1 MTHKVNPSLFRLGIN
16 KKPFNFLYIDKLLDK
31 KINQQSWLFLFDFLK
46 KTIIYSLKYVIIYDR
61 TLKIKEKKLK
71 KNKKFLKKK
80 KNTIL
85 VKYNPLQINRFDIL
99 NITFN
104 NTTHNCLV
112 TIDKEFT
119 SKTISIIII
128 ALRIN
133 INLFDKYITNTFLIK
148 RRKEFNKK
156 FKFKKHNFKI
166 LKKNI
171 FNYNK
176 QFKNYIL
183 FYKKKQNFLKK
194 KELTFNDYNKLKQKY
209 NNKFKINKNFKN
221 KINFKFN
228 KQLKPKLKYNKK
240 FKFNPNFKLTKKIK
254 FNHNFKFKYNKQP
267 RFNNTSRFHK
277 LSKSNKQFPFYKNH
291 KKKIKSDKINWL
303 ATENYITNNLYYILS
318 SQLNKISKN
327 VLFKINCNIKFATTP
342 NLSST
347 LELEKIKKE
356 LEAFKPLRIPEIFKK
371 TLYRSKKIRSKYF
384 KTTKSLGIKIRLTG
398 RFNGADRSRSKIKE
412 RGRVTIKSYN
422 SVLNYD
428 YGFAKTKYGVIGI
441 KIWIDQGQSILWKN
455 NTQPLSILKKN
466 ITIQKIRK
474 HKRRKRFKKIKFKH
488 YLPLKYITNFYVD
501 IYQDQNDF

>member
-16 KKPFNFLYIDKLLDK
+16 KKPFNFLYVDKFLNK
-31 KINQQSWLFLFDFLK
+31 KINQQSWLFIFDFLK

-61 TLKIKEKKLK
+61 TLKIKEQKLK

-80 KNTIL
+80 KNTTL
-85 VKYNPLQINRFDIL
+85 VKYNPLKINRFDIL

-112 TIDKEFT
+112 TIEKEFT
-119 SKTISIIII
+119 SETISIIITT
-128 ALRIN
+128 LQIN
-133 INLFDKYITNTFLIK
+133 INLFDKYITNSFLIK
-148 RRKEFNKK
+148 RQKDFNRK
-156 FKFKKHNFKI
+156 FKVKKNNFKI

-176 QFKNYIL
+176 KLKNYIL
-183 FYKKKQNFLKK
+183 LYKKKLKFIK
-194 KELTFNDYNKLKQKY
+194 KNKITFSDYNKLKQKY
-209 NNKFKINKNFKN
+209 KQKIKFNKKLKK
-221 KINFKFN
+221 KKNFKFN
-228 KQLKPKLKYNKK
+228 K
-240 FKFNPNFKLTKKIK
+240 
-254 FNHNFKFKYNKQP
+254 KFKYNK
-267 RFNNTSRFHK
+267 NY
-277 LSKSNKQFPFYKNH
+277 L
-291 KKKIKSDKINWL
+291 KKKNLKHNKNSKNKINWL
-303 ATENYITNNLYYILS
+303 ATENYITNNLHYIFS
-318 SQLNKISKN
+318 SQLNKFSKN
-327 VLFKINCNIKFATTP
+327 ILFKINCNIKFATTP

-371 TLYRSKKIRSKYF
+371 TLYRSKKRRSKFF

-441 KIWIDQGQSILWKN
+441 KIWVDQGQSILWKN
-455 NTQPLSILKKN
+455 NTQSLSILKKN
-466 ITIQKIRK
+466 IIIKKIKKYRKIRK
-474 HKRRKRFKKIKFKH
+474 FKKIKFKH

-501 IYQDQNDF
+501 IYQYQNDF

>member
-16 KKPFNFLYIDKLLDK
+16 KKPFNFLYIDKILNK

-61 TLKIKEKKLK
+61 TLKIKGRKLK

-112 TIDKEFT
+112 TIDKEST

-133 INLFDKYITNTFLIK
+133 INVFDKYITNTFLI
-148 RRKEFNKK
+148 RRKKEFNKK
-156 FKFKKHNFKI
+156 FKLKKDKLKI

-171 FNYNK
+171 FN
-176 QFKNYIL
+176 
-183 FYKKKQNFLKK
+183 KKKLI
-194 KELTFNDYNKLKQKY
+194 LNDYNKPKQKY
-209 NNKFKINKNFKN
+209 DKNLKN
-221 KINFKFN
+221 KINFKLN
-228 KQLKPKLKYNKK
+228 KNN
-240 FKFNPNFKLTKKIK
+240 KFNTNFKPTKNIK
-254 FNHNFKFKYNKQP
+254 FNTNPKFNKQP
-267 RFNNTSRFHK
+267 RFSNSSRFNK
-277 LSKSNKQFPFYKNH
+277 SSKFNKQFPFYKNQ
-291 KKKIKSDKINWL
+291 KNKIKAEKINWL

-441 KIWIDQGQSILWKN
+441 KVWIDQGQSILWKN

-466 ITIQKIRK
+466 ITIKKIRK
-474 HKRRKRFKKIKFKH
+474 TKKRKRFKKIKFKH